1 MVIDKPGVL
10 ADITGI
16 LRDEHV
22 SMESMIQRGRDPMEM
37 VPLVLVTHEVAESAM
52 QAALTK
58 IAALD
63 VVVEEP
69 AMIRIVE
76 G

>member
-1 MVIDKPGVL
+1 
-10 ADITGI
+10 
-16 LRDEHV
+16 
-22 SMESMIQRGRDPMEM
+22 MIQRGRDPMEM
-37 VPLVLVTHEVAESAM
+37 VPLVLVTHEVAESSM
-52 QAALTK
+52 QAALAK
-58 IAALD
+58 ISALD